1 MELTW
6 TYLCKD
12 SNKCMV
18 LLHIYYLPITKL
30 FNSRA
35 FFSLSYLLQL
45 SLFFYEKNL
54 LQLSFV
60 FLTTMNYLRKKKKIS
75 KKRKTFRDTEVKQ

>member
-1 MELTW
+1 
-6 TYLCKD
+6 
-12 SNKCMV
+12 MV

-60 FLTTMNYLRKKKKIS
+60 FLTTMNYLRKKKNQQKKKNFRES
-75 KKRKTFRDTEVKQ
+75 KVKQ